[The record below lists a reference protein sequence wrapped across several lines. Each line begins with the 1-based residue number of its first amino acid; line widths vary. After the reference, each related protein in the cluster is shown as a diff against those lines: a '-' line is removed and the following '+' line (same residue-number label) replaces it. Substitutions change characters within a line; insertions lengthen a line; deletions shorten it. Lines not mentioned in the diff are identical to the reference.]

1 MAEAMP
7 GRAVTSQSWFGFMF
21 SPFGRVSRKQ
31 YWLSYVLPTVFLYF
45 IALIVDVAMAAQS
58 GDAKAMPYFANA
70 VVGLFLFWPSFAV
83 AAKRLHDRGMTGWW
97 SLLANGFAPVV
108 ILAVAAYWYY
118 ATRMKGDGAAPS
130 DPTIGLVFVGVAIVL
145 VLAWLILTIQI
156 LFVRGHAGANKYG
169 EDPLPMPE
177 DVRADGVVTTVF
189 AILTIVF
196 FVVPF
201 LAGVAYY
208 YQAAKMRQGAD
219 APTVESLEHG
229 APPAPGAEPADEPAT
244 SPSTPD

>member
-1 MAEAMP
+1 MDEAMP

-70 VVGLFLFWPSFAV
+70 LVGLFLFWPSFAV

-97 SLLANGFAPVV
+97 SLIANGFFPVA

-118 ATRMKGDGAAPS
+118 STRMTGEPAPD
-130 DPTIGLVFVGVAIVL
+130 DPTMGLAIFGAVVVFG
-145 VLAWLILTIQI
+145 LAWLVLTIQI
-156 LFVRGHAGANKYG
+156 LFVRGQEGSNKYG
-169 EDPLPMPE
+169 EDPLPTPE
-177 DVRADGVVTTVF
+177 DVRADGVVTAVF
-189 AILTIVF
+189 AVLTIAF

-208 YQAAKMRQGAD
+208 YQAAKMRQAAGA
-219 APTVESLEHG
+219 PSVESIEG
-229 APPAPGAEPADEPAT
+229 TDAIEPASPAAPPQ
-244 SPSTPD
+244 